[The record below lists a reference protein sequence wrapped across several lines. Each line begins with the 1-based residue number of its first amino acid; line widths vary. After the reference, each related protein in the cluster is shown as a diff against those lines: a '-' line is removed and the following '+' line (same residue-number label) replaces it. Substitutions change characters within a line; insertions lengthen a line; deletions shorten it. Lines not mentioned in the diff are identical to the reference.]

1 MNVNDKKLEVS
12 FRTPVLEVDGFYT
25 CEGAVYELPLAS
37 DGRFTVTMSQC
48 SAVAY
53 NYRHRG
59 TANLV
64 LASPRKS

>member
-48 SAVAY
+48 SAVA
-53 NYRHRG
+53 
-59 TANLV
+59 
-64 LASPRKS
+64 